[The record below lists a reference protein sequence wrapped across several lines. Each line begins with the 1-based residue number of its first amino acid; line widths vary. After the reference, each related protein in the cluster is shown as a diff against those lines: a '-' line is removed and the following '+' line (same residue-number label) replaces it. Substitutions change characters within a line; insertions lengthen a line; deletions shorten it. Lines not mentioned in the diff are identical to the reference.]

1 MKKFEKKYFEEGDTV
16 SLIHSFDVTH
26 SFYVTHFQSAPFD
39 VKKNCFIYNCTKD
52 YYYLCKIKNA
62 KIYFIKTRKNL
73 KNNVFSSRNL
83 LIEKRI
89 FSFLPRYFIKQI

>member
-1 MKKFEKKYFEEGDTV
+1 MKKFEQKYFKEGDTV
-16 SLIHSFDVTH
+16 SLIHSFDVTY
-26 SFYVTHFQSAPFD
+26 FRSASFD
-39 VKKNCFIYNCTKD
+39 VKNNCFIYSCTKD

-89 FSFLPRYFIKQI
+89 FSFLPRYND